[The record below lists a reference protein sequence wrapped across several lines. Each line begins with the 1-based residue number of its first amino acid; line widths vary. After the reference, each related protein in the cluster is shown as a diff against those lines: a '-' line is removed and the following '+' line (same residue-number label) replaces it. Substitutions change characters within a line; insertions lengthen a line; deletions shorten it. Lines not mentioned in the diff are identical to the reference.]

1 MIPKL
6 MLADH
11 TLDGG
16 LHQDKI
22 TFPKLVL
29 PKYDGIRVYIQ
40 GGRAYNRSGKLVPN
54 SWLHTQLAS
63 LPDGVEGEVVVNDNF
78 ADTTSALRSFDKR
91 DYDFKFYLFDNTNP
105 FRVDDQ
111 YLTRLQSLL
120 NLVETVDDKRIVR
133 AKYDFVTSLGELLQL
148 ESDYV
153 AQGMEGVILRDP
165 VAKYKF
171 GRATFKEQSYLS
183 MKRSMTDTAK
193 VIGYKCKLEDGAP
206 VDTLGA
212 LELEWDI
219 RFYSANLTVEGD
231 SFWCGSGLDDATR
244 AKLWAMKDELIG
256 KSVEFKYQKSD
267 QVAPRFPVF
276 LRLL

>member
-1 MIPKL
+1 

-29 PKYDGIRVYIQ
+29 PKYDGIRVYHRA
-40 GGRAYNRSGKLVPN
+40 GRAYNRSGKLVPN

-133 AKYDFVTSLGELLQL
+133 AEYDFVTSLGELLQL

-183 MKRSMTDTAK
+183 MKRSMTDTA
-193 VIGYKCKLEDGAP
+193 VIIGYKCKLEDGAP

-212 LELEWDI
+212 LELECNGVT
-219 RFYSANLTVEGD
+219 FH
-231 SFWCGSGLDDATR
+231 CGSGLDDTTR
-244 AKLWAMKDELIG
+244 LLLWAKQDELIG
-256 KSVEFKYQKSD
+256 KSVEFKYQKSE
-267 QVAPRFPVF
+267 QTAPRFPVF

>member
-1 MIPKL
+1 MMMLPKL

-16 LHQDKI
+16 MNQDKI

-29 PKYDGIRVYIQ
+29 PKYDGIRVCIQ

-63 LPDGVEGEVVVNDNF
+63 LPDGVEGEVVVNGNF

-91 DYDFKFYLFDNTNP
+91 DYDFKFYLFDNLVLDNGYLLRHMWLYDTLTNYK
-105 FRVDDQ
+105 D
-111 YLTRLQSLL
+111 TRFLVAEIYMVS
-120 NLVETVDDKRIVR
+120 NLD
-133 AKYDFVTSLGELLQL
+133 ELLQL

-153 AQGMEGVILRDP
+153 SQGMEGVILRDP
-165 VAKYKF
+165 NAKYKH

-183 MKRSMTDTAK
+183 MKRSMTDTALI
-193 VIGYKCKLEDGAP
+193 IGYKCKLEDGAP

-212 LELEWDI
+212 LELECNGI
-219 RFYSANLTVEGD
+219 TFH
-231 SFWCGSGLDDATR
+231 CGSGLDDVTR
-244 AKLWAMKDELIG
+244 SILWAQQDNLIG
-256 KSVEFKYQKSD
+256 KSVEFKYQKSE
-267 QVAPRFPVF
+267 QTAPRFPVF
-276 LRLL
+276 LRLV

>member
-1 MIPKL
+1 

-63 LPDGVEGEVVVNDNF
+63 LPDGVEGEVVVNGNF
-78 ADTTSALRSFDKR
+78 ADTTSALRSFDKSN
-91 DYDFKFYLFDNTNP
+91 YDFKFYLFDDVGKSGSP
-105 FRVDDQ
+105 
-111 YLTRLQSLL
+111 YIERLLDIYGDL
-120 NLVETVDDKRIVR
+120 YTINADKRFLVAESRIVNNL
-133 AKYDFVTSLGELLQL
+133 DELLQL

-165 VAKYKF
+165 DAKYKF

-183 MKRSMTDTAK
+183 MKRSMTDTA
-193 VIGYKCKLEDGAP
+193 VIIGYKCKLEDGAS

-231 SFWCGSGLDDATR
+231 SFWCGSGLDDNTR
-244 AKLWAMKDELIG
+244 AKLWAMQDDLIG

-267 QVAPRFPVF
+267 QIAPRFPVF
-276 LRLL
+276 LRLV

>member
-40 GGRAYNRSGKLVPN
+40 GGRAYSRSGKLVPN
-54 SWLHTQLAS
+54 SWLHTQLKH
-63 LPDGVEGEVVVNDNF
+63 LPNGVEGEVVVNGNF
-78 ADTTSALRSFDKR
+78 ADTTSCLRSYDKSH
-91 DYDFKFYLFDNTNP
+91 YDFKLYLFDNVALDDVYSERLLSLYNILTSRGL
-105 FRVDDQ
+105 FTSTDDQ
-111 YLTRLQSLL
+111 YVVYGSVDVAESTF
-120 NLVETVDDKRIVR
+120 VETLD
-133 AKYDFVTSLGELLQL
+133 ELLQL
-148 ESDYV
+148 ESEYV
-153 AQGMEGVILRDP
+153 SRGYEGVILRDP
-165 VAKYKF
+165 DAKYKF

-183 MKRSMTDTAK
+183 MKRSMTDTAII
-193 VIGYKCKLEDGAP
+193 IGFKCKLEDGAP

-212 LELEWDI
+212 LELMC
-219 RFYSANLTVEGD
+219 NGVQ
-231 SFWCGSGLDDATR
+231 FWCGSGLDDNTR
-244 AKLWAMKDELIG
+244 AKLWAIQDELIG

-267 QVAPRFPVF
+267 QTAPRFPVF
-276 LRLL
+276 MRLVCL